1 MSGKI
6 MRIALALVIAVV
18 PSIAQ
23 AGWQG
28 TEWGMD
34 RAAVRKLI
42 SFPLTDVR
50 APNPYIRRPT

>member
-1 MSGKI
+1 